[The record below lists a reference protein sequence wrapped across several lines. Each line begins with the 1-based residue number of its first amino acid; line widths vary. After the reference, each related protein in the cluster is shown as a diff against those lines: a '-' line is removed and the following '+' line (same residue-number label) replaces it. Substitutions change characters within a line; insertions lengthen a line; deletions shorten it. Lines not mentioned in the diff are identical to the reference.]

1 MKGFDE
7 KLVDQIK
14 EAFGS
19 SYNADHLAN
28 EGWSAFQQKQSK
40 HKRLVLPFPFWA
52 KAASIV
58 LLIAAGSIA
67 TYTLKTKLTNGTI
80 LVEKSTETKP
90 AVKESRVK
98 EIPTSHSNLTHS
110 KQSNCKLQKQKIVS
124 SEASEVPQVSVS
136 VSPLKTSSEASFSN
150 NYTSTQVIDSL
161 KTSATSQ
168 ASEPIIIDEKAKNI
182 AQPMA
187 LNVIPIEQET
197 KKQHKNEYSLG
208 LSGMMAKAS
217 DTYSSSPGVSVG
229 FYAERSLGSNI
240 AVRPGLALA
249 RHAYSMETFS
259 GNSAHYDNLASEGEN
274 SLNIVS
280 QENQME
286 IVSLEVPIN
295 FVFEL
300 SSKRNRKLF
309 VSAGSSSMV
318 YISQQFVGSY
328 QNQMVREVFNSQTGQ
343 NELVATNTTI
353 NVDKSYDAFSRV
365 DLFGLANLSAGYSFP
380 FGKSSM
386 LIEPFVQIPIRKLT
400 SNNLNVGFGGVS
412 VKYILP
418 R

>member
-14 EAFGS
+14 KAFGS

-28 EGWSAFQQKQSK
+28 EGWAAFQQKQFDR
-40 HKRLVLPFPFWA
+40 KRLVVPFPFWA
-52 KAASIV
+52 KAASV
-58 LLIAAGSIA
+58 ALLLAAGSLA
-67 TYTLKTKLTNGTI
+67 TYTLKTKLTDDTI
-80 LVEKSTETKP
+80 LVETLTETKTE
-90 AVKESRVK
+90 VKGSGIK
-98 EIPTSHSNLTHS
+98 EISTSHSNLTHS
-110 KQSNCKLQKQKIVS
+110 KQSNGKLRKLKIVPP
-124 SEASEVPQVSVS
+124 EASEVPQVSVS
-136 VSPLKTSSEASFSN
+136 GTPSKTSSEASFSN
-150 NYTSTQVIDSL
+150 DYTSTQVIDSL

-168 ASEPIIIDEKAKNI
+168 ASEPIVVDEKAKSV

-187 LNVIPIEQET
+187 LNVIPIEEKT

-229 FYAERSLGSNI
+229 FYAERSLGSSI

-249 RHAYSMETFS
+249 RHAYSMVTFS
-259 GNSAHYDNLASEGEN
+259 GNSTHYDNLASEGEH

-309 VSAGSSSMV
+309 LSAGSSSLV

-328 QNQMVREVFNSQTGQ
+328 QNQIVREVFNSQTGQ
-343 NELVATNTTI
+343 NELVVTNSTI

>member
-14 EAFGS
+14 KAFGS
-19 SYNADHLAN
+19 TYNADQLAN
-28 EGWSAFQQKQSK
+28 EGWAAFQQKQSK
-40 HKRLVLPFPFWA
+40 RKRYVLFIPLWA
-52 KAASIV
+52 KAASISV
-58 LLIAAGSIA
+58 LLTLGGFF
-67 TYTLKTKLTNGTI
+67 TYNTLTKLNEDTELVELKVEFRKEPTDLKTNNKPNTRSTI
-80 LVEKSTETKP
+80 TKVDKSTIKY
-90 AVKESRVK
+90 R
-98 EIPTSHSNLTHS
+98 
-110 KQSNCKLQKQKIVS
+110 KQKTAS
-124 SEASEVPQVSVS
+124 SEASEVPQVIVS
-136 VSPLKTSSEASFSN
+136 VTQSKTSSEASFSN
-150 NYTSTQVIDSL
+150 NSNSTQVIDSL

-168 ASEPIIIDEKAKNI
+168 VAETINIDEKAKNI

-187 LNVIPIEQET
+187 LNVIPIEEKT
-197 KKQHKNEYSLG
+197 KKKHKNEYSLG
-208 LSGMMAKAS
+208 LSGMMAKAGTS
-217 DTYSSSPGVSVG
+217 YSSSPGVSVG
-229 FYAERSLGSNI
+229 FYAERSLGNSI

-249 RHAYSMETFS
+249 RHAYSMVAFPD
-259 GNSAHYDNLASEGEN
+259 NSTHYDNLASEGEN

-300 SSKRNRKLF
+300 SSKRKRKLF
-309 VSAGSSSMV
+309 LSAGSSSMV

-328 QNQMVREVFNSQTGQ
+328 QNQIVREVFNAQTGQ
-343 NELVATNTTI
+343 NELIATNSTI
-353 NVDKSYDAFSRV
+353 NIDKSYDAFSRV
-365 DLFGLANLSAGYSFP
+365 DLFGLANLSAGYLFP